1 MAPSQTIRQ
10 ALRQARRSLPKLQQV
25 RHARRL
31 LSVLRRDFAFQRARR
46 VAAYWP
52 ADGELDPRPVMQ
64 QTRKRGKAVYL
75 PVLRRGFR
83 GRAVSLRFARVLPGR
98 RLQTNRFGIPE
109 PTLRGRD
116 LRSARQLDVLL
127 VPLVGFDA
135 EGNRIGMGGGYYDR
149 TLAYLNGRRHWRRP
163 RLIGIA
169 HECQR
174 LAHIEPRPWDVPLDA
189 VATERR
195 IYRRDLDPAKTR

>member
-1 MAPSQTIRQ
+1 MIHLQSLRQ
-10 ALRQARRSLPKLQQV
+10 SLRQARRSIPSRQQLK
-25 RHARRL
+25 HARRL
-31 LSVLRRDFAFQRARR
+31 ISVLRRDFSFQCARR

-52 ADGELDPRPVMQ
+52 ADGELDPRPLMKQ
-64 QTRKRGKAVYL
+64 AIKRGKAIYL
-75 PVLRRGFR
+75 PVLKRG
-83 GRAVSLRFARVLPGR
+83 AKAQAASLRFARYLPGR
-98 RLQTNRFGIPE
+98 RLRENRFGIPE
-109 PTLRGRD
+109 PTLRGRE
-116 LRSARQLDVLL
+116 LRGARQLDVLL

-135 EGNRIGMGGGYYDR
+135 DGNRIGMGGGFYDR

-174 LAHIEPRPWDVPLDA
+174 LARIEPRPWDVPLGA